1 MPITKNQS
9 TKVVKLNL
17 SGLSDSEKA
26 EAKQIAGEIIVDEI
40 QDFLDNSKS
49 PAIGGKFKKRL
60 AKGGK
65 SQLFEDGDMRAA
77 ITFAE
82 LNGDAIE
89 VGIFK
94 SAKTIEKLKSFNH
107 NTGDTLP
114 ERRFIPDK
122 SKGFKRSIMKKVDE
136 AIRDIKDTAENVSII
151 EGEGIVSFSMDDIFS
166 DDSIDALILAALRG

>member
-9 TKVVKLNL
+9 TKTVKLNL
-17 SGLSDSEKA
+17 QGLSDSAKA

-40 QDFLDNSKS
+40 HDFLDNSKS

-60 AKGGK
+60 AKGGN

-94 SAKTIEKLKSFNH
+94 SAKTIERLKSYNH
-107 NTGDTLP
+107 NIGDTLP

-122 SKGFKRSIMKKVDE
+122 SKGFKRSIMKKVNAAIDE
-136 AIRDIKDTAENVSII
+136 LREFEDSDNEIEFDIA
-151 EGEGIVSFSMDDIFS
+151 DIFS
-166 DDSIDALILAALRG
+166 DSSLDALIDEALRA